1 MKYLLTVAYDGAGY
15 CGFQKQNNG
24 ISVQQVLTEAAT
36 ELFGECKITGC
47 SRTDS
52 GVHALGFKATLECRD
67 TTIPAEKVAVAMN
80 CRLPDDVSVISSEAV
95 SDDFHPRYSAK
106 SKEYRYVI
114 YNSPVRDPFMKG
126 RAYHYPRRLDAERMN
141 EAAQYLV
148 GEHDFSSFM
157 ASGSKIEDAVRKIYF
172 CSVIRDGDKITVSI
186 CGNGFLYN
194 MVRII
199 VGTLIEV
206 SEGRIEPHDI
216 KTIIEQRDRRLS
228 GPTAP
233 PEGLYLY
240 NVEYL

>member
-1 MKYLLTVAYDGAGY
+1 
-15 CGFQKQNNG
+15 
-24 ISVQQVLTEAAT
+24 
-36 ELFGECKITGC
+36 
-47 SRTDS
+47 
-52 GVHALGFKATLECRD
+52 
-67 TTIPAEKVAVAMN
+67 
-80 CRLPDDVSVISSEAV
+80 
-95 SDDFHPRYSAK
+95 
-106 SKEYRYVI
+106 
-114 YNSPVRDPFMKG
+114 MKG

-206 SEGRIEPHDI
+206 SEGRIEPHEI